1 VAHKLRCEIGGVI
14 SASVLGGAVGP
25 PTQMKQDAMVGSER
39 IQARGRTRMDG
50 S

>member
-1 VAHKLRCEIGGVI
+1 VAHKLGCEIGGVI

-25 PTQMKQDAMVGSER
+25 PTQTKQDAMVGSE
-39 IQARGRTRMDG
+39 ARGRTRMDG